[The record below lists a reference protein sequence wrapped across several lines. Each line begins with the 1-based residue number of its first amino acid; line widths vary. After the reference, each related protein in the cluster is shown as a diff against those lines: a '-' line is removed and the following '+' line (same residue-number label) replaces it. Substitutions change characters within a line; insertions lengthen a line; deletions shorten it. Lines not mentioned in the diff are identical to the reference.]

1 MLTLSFN
8 IGGYLMDLFALKKI
22 IGLLLMPMSLI
33 SMLLV
38 IAILYFKAKPRLS
51 FKCLVSASLLLF
63 ISSLGVV
70 ADQLILPL
78 EKDFTSYRPTE
89 PFNDMTVD
97 SADKN
102 HHQNLVD
109 YIIVLGCG
117 HTSNNDLPITAQL
130 YTCSLQR
137 LVETVRIANIH
148 PKAQIITSGASFDDP
163 VAHALKMQQAAMLLG
178 IPEERILT
186 EVFAKDTEE
195 EAQLIAPRVRGKK
208 VILITNANHMHRSI
222 NYFKSQNVEVIPAPA
237 SFYVKQLS
245 AKKKWSYYLLPQA
258 RNLLITRTA
267 CYEYLGLTVQWL
279 KTLW

>member
-1 MLTLSFN
+1 
-8 IGGYLMDLFALKKI
+8 MDLFALKKI

-38 IAILYFKAKPRLS
+38 IAILSFKAKPTLS
-51 FKCLVSASLLLF
+51 FKCLLSASLLLF

-78 EKDFTSYRPTE
+78 EKDFASYRPTH
-89 PFNDMTVD
+89 PFTDITVV
-97 SADKN
+97 SSN
-102 HHQNLVD
+102 ENHQNNLID

-117 HTSNNDLPITAQL
+117 HSSNSDLPATAQL

-137 LVETVRIANIH
+137 LVEAVRIANIH
-148 PKAQIITSGASFDDP
+148 PEAQIITSGASFDDN
-163 VAHALKMQQAAMLLG
+163 VAHALKMQQAAMILG
-178 IPEERILT
+178 IPEERIFT

-195 EAQLIAPRVRGKK
+195 EAELIAPRVRGTKA
-208 VILITNANHMHRSI
+208 ILITNANHMHRSM
-222 NYFKSQNVEVIPAPA
+222 NYFKAENVDVIPAPA
-237 SFYVKQLS
+237 SFYVKSLT
-245 AKKKWSYYLLPQA
+245 AKKKWSYYFLPQA
-258 RNLLITRTA
+258 HNLMITRTA